1 MNKLSKNIEIN
12 RQSWED
18 RTAIHLKSKF
28 YDLESFKK
36 NTMSL
41 KSFELEGLGE
51 VKGKSLL
58 HLQCHFGQDSLS
70 WAKKGAKVT
79 AVDFSPSAIKAA
91 KALSDELDIKAEFIE
106 SNVLTLNLKQEFDV
120 IFMSMVHWVGYPTSN
135 NGERSLPNT

>member
-1 MNKLSKNIEIN
+1 MNKFSKNLEIN

-41 KSFELEGLGE
+41 KPFELEGLGE
-51 VKGKSLL
+51 VKEKSLL

-70 WAKKGAKVT
+70 WARKGAKVT

-91 KALSDELDIKAEFIE
+91 KALSEEALNPRLSQVLLINGPTTKAAK
-106 SNVLTLNLKQEFDV
+106 N
-120 IFMSMVHWVGYPTSN
+120 P
-135 NGERSLPNT
+135 